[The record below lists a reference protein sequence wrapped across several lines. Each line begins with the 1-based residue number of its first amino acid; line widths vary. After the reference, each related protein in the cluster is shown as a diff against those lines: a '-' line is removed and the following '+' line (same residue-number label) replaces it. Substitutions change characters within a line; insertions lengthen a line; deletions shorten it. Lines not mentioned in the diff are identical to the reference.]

1 MRYETVENKVYELL
15 NSVIHENFEELKG
28 VEFEVIYDTKKKT
41 KGNKIIAAYIKK
53 TNDLI
58 SYLSENE
65 FQYMIFLNK
74 DIWNSVE
81 EIDRF
86 RILRHELFHVFID
99 ANHDDV
105 RYNLKDHDFEAFKTE
120 IEIESK
126 EGGDPLWMERIYEI
140 ADAIYNDDK
149 DEE

>member
-1 MRYETVENKVYELL
+1 MRYESVDNKVYELM
-15 NSVIHENFEELKG
+15 NSVINENFDELKG

-74 DIWNSVE
+74 DIWEAIE
-81 EIDRF
+81 EPDRY
-86 RILRHELFHVFID
+86 RLLRHELYHVFVD
-99 ANHDDV
+99 ASHDDV
-105 RYNLKDHDFEAFKTE
+105 KYNLKDHDFEAFKTE
-120 IEIESK
+120 IEIESRD
-126 EGGDPLWMERIYEI
+126 GGDPLWSERIAAV